1 MSLLEQASKLGGVQ
15 MNTGTYLSITDPK
28 ALDLFLNFLHTAEER
43 IHTERAA
50 RRKDLQQVAT
60 LLVLA
65 GKLESSTASRI
76 NTAFDKATQVDHF
89 NKLVN
94 ADDSSDNVVN
104 YKVSFNY
111 GNVNVKPGYQRMHVI
126 SGGKQQ
132 QPQDLG
138 DFLISHG
145 VYAYAKK
152 LKAINDLISTTNHAI
167 KFGAS
172 LNVDM
177 PTLTA
182 VEFINSTAF
191 ERYNETFRD
200 LISQAM
206 DAANNNDT
214 IQETGSTTS

>member
-15 MNTGTYLSITDPK
+15 MNTGTYLSITEPK
-28 ALDLFLNFLHTAEER
+28 ALDLFLKFLHTAEER

-65 GKLESSTASRI
+65 GKLEASTASRI
-76 NTAFDKATQVDHF
+76 NTAFDKATNVDHF

-94 ADDSSDNVVN
+94 ANDESDVSISYKIYSS
-104 YKVSFNY
+104 
-111 GNVNVKPGYQRMHVI
+111 VNVKPGYQRMHVV
-126 SGGKQQ
+126 SGGSKQT
-132 QPQDLG
+132 PQDLG
-138 DFLISHG
+138 EFLISHG
-145 VYAYAKK
+145 VYAYSKK
-152 LKAINDLISTTNHAI
+152 LKAINDLISTTNHALR
-167 KFGAS
+167 FGAS
-172 LNVDM
+172 INVDM

-206 DAANNNDT
+206 DAANSNDT
-214 IQETGSTTS
+214 IQEAGSATP